1 MEWIIIT
8 AISVGVLIIGTL
20 IALPSIIKAKINKA
34 LQTPKYSGEVRRVQV
49 WLVKGKITIHEM
61 IFHKPQSVDD
71 NFRIDLQAPHIIC
84 TFRWGHLLRRKLDLT
99 IIIEKPLIE
108 ITNLSATKPEGED
121 TNKVTTL
128 SLKDPLSSMM
138 PFTVDAK
145 LYNGTVKFVK
155 TGDLDFVTEISGLQ
169 VSVDQ
174 FNNQEAT
181 QPCSINITGSV
192 YEGSVVINSML
203 YPMASALQLNA
214 DLEIRS
220 INMVLLNDL
229 FRKFAKID
237 LNRGTLDVDSQI
249 SIDDNMFKG
258 HITPILK
265 NLDFIG
271 AEDRNDNI
279 FRRIWERIVAAGVQL
294 LQNNKEDQLA
304 SRIPIEGRLDD
315 PKINIAAMIGE
326 ILKNAFF
333 KPLRPSLE
341 NVIDVPGFIN
351 VARKKSKTF
360 FQSFFGAQH
369 RQHADL

>member
-49 WLVKGKITIHEM
+49 WLVKGKITIHEL

-155 TGDLDFVTEISGLQ
+155 TGDLDIVTEISGLQ

-249 SIDDNMFKG
+249 SINDNMFKG

-315 PKINIAAMIGE
+315 PKIDIAAMIGE